1 MSTSCGTGPRTRTT
15 IAWSPKRSRKRS
27 VARCASEE
35 RPESMSVAALGC
47 SPQRERR
54 AGHREHREQQRA
66 PAAAA
71 AATAASDALEAIPRV
86 HVSAPAR
93 AGYCDVSPSTVN
105 GACCRHGGATPVPVF
120 PAGKPKR
127 RISPKNA
134 SFSGGGASGDGGSS
148 VRIGMPGVAQWRVS
162 NDGTPWASSAPVPG
176 AA

>member
-1 MSTSCGTGPRTRTT
+1 
-15 IAWSPKRSRKRS
+15 
-27 VARCASEE
+27 
-35 RPESMSVAALGC
+35 MSVAALGC
-47 SPQRERR
+47 SPSASPAPATASTASSTSTRRGRPDTTASARSRRLAASTSARPHVGILRRLTVDRERR
-54 AGHREHREQQRA
+54 
-66 PAAAA
+66 
-71 AATAASDALEAIPRV
+71 LL
-86 HVSAPAR
+86 PAR
-93 AGYCDVSPSTVN
+93 RGDAG
-105 GACCRHGGATPVPVF
+105 PVF